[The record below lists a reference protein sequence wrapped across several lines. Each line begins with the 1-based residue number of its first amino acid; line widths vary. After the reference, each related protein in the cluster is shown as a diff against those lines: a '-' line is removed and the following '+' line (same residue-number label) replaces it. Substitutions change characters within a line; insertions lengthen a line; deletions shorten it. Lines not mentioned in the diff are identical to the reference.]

1 MDQHELKG
9 NITSRIN
16 EAIDAGLSRHT
27 IERTLQG
34 LAQDVRDDR
43 NVEEVFEF
51 ECSEHNCEEAFS
63 KGFRKMDKRCDVCDD
78 RLGLVGHSAV
88 DNERRMKFTCPDH
101 GTTRVFSV
109 NLDDVT
115 CSEHGAMK
123 LVESSPA

>member
-1 MDQHELKG
+1 MDPHELEG
-9 NITSRIN
+9 NITSCID

-27 IERTLQG
+27 IERKLQD
-34 LAQDVRDDR
+34 LAQETRDDR
-43 NVEEVFEF
+43 HVEEVFEF
-51 ECSEHNCEEAFS
+51 DCSDPNCEAAFS

-78 RLGLVGHSAV
+78 RLTPVGHSDV

-101 GTTRVFSV
+101 GTTRIFSV

-115 CSEHGAMK
+115 CPEHGEMS